1 MGKISQNMIPK
12 FSIDKKKKYIEIND
26 RLIQCGEFFRIID
39 LVPGHDIDGWTIKFN
54 FDKK

>member
-1 MGKISQNMIPK
+1 MIPK